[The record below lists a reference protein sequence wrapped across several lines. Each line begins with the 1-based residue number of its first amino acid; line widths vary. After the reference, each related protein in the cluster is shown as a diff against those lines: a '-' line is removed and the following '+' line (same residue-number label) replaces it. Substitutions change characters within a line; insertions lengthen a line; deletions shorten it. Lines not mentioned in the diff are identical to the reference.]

1 MNGELMKD
9 MKKSFKSKKITV
21 LNTIVRKI
29 SSPVAD
35 AAVTRKLG
43 THG

>member
-1 MNGELMKD
+1 MLKD
-9 MKKSFKSKKITV
+9 EIKNSLKSDKMTV
-21 LNTIVRKI
+21 LNTVVRKI